1 MVKTRFRRWR
11 ERRSPVVSAMSLKEW
26 AEPRAR
32 TLRLPATRACTCAT
46 VSGTWNRAA
55 PNVWL
60 PAQLRRGSAIC
71 VTTVRSVGHS
81 WKGASRVCA
90 EYPAPDGVISGEADE
105 GERGLPSV
113 DWYGAQGATQ
123 WQQSR

>member
-1 MVKTRFRRWR
+1 MVRMRFRRWS

-26 AEPRAR
+26 AEPSAR

-46 VSGTWNRAA
+46 DSATWHRAA
-55 PNVWL
+55 PYVWL
-60 PAQLRRGSAIC
+60 PPQLRRVSATC
-71 VTTVRSVGHS
+71 VTTVRSVGHCWRGGS
-81 WKGASRVCA
+81 GVCA
-90 EYPAPDGVISGEADE
+90 GYPAPDGVISGEADE

-123 WQQSR
+123 WQ